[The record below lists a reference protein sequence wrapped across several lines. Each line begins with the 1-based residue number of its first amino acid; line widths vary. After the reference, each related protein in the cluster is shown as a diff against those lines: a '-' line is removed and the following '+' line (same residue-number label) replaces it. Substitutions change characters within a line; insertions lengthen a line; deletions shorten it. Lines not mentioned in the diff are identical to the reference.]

1 MKKNAEKSTIGDE
14 KKGILNKINQFLFNG
29 NLLTLLFSYK
39 GYIGRASYSCGLLLL
54 GLIVTILRLIHPL
67 AGIIIIIL
75 KLYCIPALIQ
85 KRCRSF
91 NGKASLYIISLFIF
105 ILSLELTYNEDLS
118 VIPYAQTV
126 FNILVCQFILAQIV
140 LLLRPV
146 KNPADDT
153 LKSFLT
159 HLPVVTAISVI
170 CIILGMLFI
179 QHKYLPQTN
188 APAFRLGLAIGEIYR
203 HEYGYP
209 EFCRHYGYEM
219 VNYPQHFKSMYYQA
233 INTIEA
239 DQMKLLNRAAPD
251 KYQNIEDFYKT
262 EMSVQ
267 SNSLNNPA
275 IRDFFEAIRKRV
287 ILIEVANEENIPDEK
302 LSWKDEYDT
311 KLGYD
316 AACKAVDIDA
326 DYFLSLDCPFGHI
339 LSYVGLP
346 TSCRY
351 E

>member
-1 MKKNAEKSTIGDE
+1 MKKEKEDKRIQSRLSE
-14 KKGILNKINQFLFNG
+14 VLQKANQALFNG
-29 NLLTLLFSYK
+29 NIFKLLVSYN
-39 GYIGRASYSCGLLLL
+39 GYIGRLSYACGLAIVFAVICLLRAIHPLL
-54 GLIVTILRLIHPL
+54 GLLSMFI
-67 AGIIIIIL
+67 

-267 SNSLNNPA
+267 SDSLNNPA

-287 ILIEVANEENIPDEK
+287 ILIEVANEENILDEK